1 MIDAVQAQA
10 CEIIPSSI
18 DDVAA
23 SDDMRTLMLDQDP
36 VSLEILRI
44 ILYKVAGWTSSQK
57 TYMGTN
63 RGLSLLSSFPSEI
76 DPNMRGD
83 SSTSYKLSAIAE
95 ILKGITVQG
104 VNNGIKSP
112 DGSLMEDRFSTASL
126 SRESFLNNSCPDFKA
141 DKHREGTS
149 NKIQLRNSGTSAY
162 ASVPFDA
169 GREVEEICYKLPS
182 YESVV
187 SAQLDFARHRKAH
200 ARSLRPSRP
209 SSRALSGHQPLL
221 QNAAIQSHSSLNTK
235 ENQTDKH
242 RQASNMT
249 ETLSSKHG
257 FELFVGV
264 PCVIFSHAKRVRF
277 RALVRYIGYIQGL
290 HGTWVGV
297 EVDNLDCFG
306 IGTLPSAVVSGVEYF
321 VISGPSDIALKG
333 MKSGDHSNPK
343 TYHQCYKAGENRCSV
358 CNCMARR
365 NSGSLDSATP
375 ALRRALFVRPS
386 EVVFV
391 LGTDT

>member
-10 CEIIPSSI
+10 CEIIASSI

-23 SDDMRTLMLDQDP
+23 SDDMRTLMQDQDP

-44 ILYKVAGWTSSQK
+44 ILYKAAGRTSSQE
-57 TYMGTN
+57 TYMETN
-63 RGLSLLSSFPSEI
+63 RGLSPLSSFPSEI
-76 DPNMRGD
+76 DPSMRGH
-83 SSTSYKLSAIAE
+83 SSKSYKLSAIAE

-104 VNNGIKSP
+104 VNNGVKSP
-112 DGSLMEDRFSTASL
+112 HGSLLEDKFSTTSL
-126 SRESFLNNSCPDFKA
+126 SRESFLNNSCPDLKA
-141 DKHREGTS
+141 DNHREGTS
-149 NKIQLRNSGTSAY
+149 NKIQLCNSGTSAY
-162 ASVPFDA
+162 ASVSFDA
-169 GREVEEICYKLPS
+169 GKEVKEIRYELPS

-209 SSRALSGHQPLL
+209 SWKALLGHQPLL
-221 QNAAIQSHSSLNTK
+221 QKATIQSHSSLNTK
-235 ENQTDKH
+235 ENQTDK
-242 RQASNMT
+242 RRRASNLT

-297 EVDNLDCFG
+297 EVDNLDSFG

-321 VISGPSDIALKG
+321 VISVPSDIALNG

-343 TYHQCYKAGENRCSV
+343 TCHQCHKAGENRCSV
-358 CNCMARR
+358 CNCMARK
-365 NSGSLDSATP
+365 NSGSLESATP
-375 ALRRALFVRPS
+375 GLRRALFVRPS
-386 EVVFV
+386 EVVLV